1 MPDPKPRK
9 APVAAEPDE
18 APKRARRSAGAVT
31 ANGYR
36 TRSYYLLD
44 DLHLR
49 LKAAW
54 YGTRELPD
62 GAPAFTSLVS
72 RIFELEAERLEQL
85 HNDGERFPPAP
96 ENARGSRRSAAD
108 TPEGYRPRS
117 YYLLDDLHLRLKAA
131 WYGTKDLP
139 GGGATFTALVSRIFE
154 TEAERLEQLHNDGE
168 RFPPAP
174 ANARG
179 VDPDAA
185 RRQGHYMEEVWAG
198 RRPMS

>member
-1 MPDPKPRK
+1 M
-9 APVAAEPDE
+9 AQPDE
-18 APKRARRSAGAVT
+18 APKRVRRSASTVT

-36 TRSYYLLD
+36 TRSYYLPD

-62 GAPAFTSLVS
+62 GAPAFTTLVS
-72 RIFELEAERLEQL
+72 RLFALEAERLEQL
-85 HNDGERFPPAP
+85 HNEGARFPPAP
-96 ENARGSRRSAAD
+96 DNARGSRRSAAEA
-108 TPEGYRPRS
+108 TEGYRPRS

-131 WYGTKDLP
+131 WHGTNGTP
-139 GGGATFTALVSRIFE
+139 TGGTTFTSLVSRIFQA
-154 TEAERLEQLHNDGE
+154 EAERLEQLHNEGE
-168 RFPPAP
+168 RFPPSP

-179 VDPDAA
+179 VDPAAA

-198 RRPMS
+198 RRPTS